1 MSTKTKI
8 LEPPK
13 QKTEVQQPAAT
24 TQVQAPA
31 VEIEK
36 KETEAVAPTNVVSD
50 ATEAMK
56 TVSPMENTTSFMPK
70 EIAQR
75 SNTPTDEEV
84 AKRNME
90 VFREWYE
97 KQDGLT
103 DEERAKRDKA
113 RAAKSIFATIG
124 DGLASIANL
133 HSTINYAPNMDL
145 TSGMERLRARWDKE
159 DAEGRAKAREA
170 LSLYQQMKAAQRAED
185 EIKHRNQREE
195 KADKIAEEERKY
207 RREQAAK
214 AEAARAAAALQA
226 QTNADRDFEY
236 KKEYNAAKLAQEAA
250 QFNTREARL
259 ANQNGGAG
267 GDKNAVKWIL
277 GDDETVYIPKASL
290 DSEENLSAIFHSLP
304 AEIQEQ
310 AKAEFGFED
319 GMDYVTGKKKY
330 KPLTNAQ
337 MSNAVGKYISHPD
350 SEKARNHARKL
361 ANKATKQTR
370 DWSKYEQNS
379 ANDSDDL
386 DSFFID

>member
-1 MSTKTKI
+1 MSTKKKI

-13 QKTEVQQPAAT
+13 PKTEVRQPAAT
-24 TQVQAPA
+24 TQIQAPA

-36 KETEAVAPTNVVSD
+36 KETEAVAPTNVVNN

-56 TVSPMENTTSFMPK
+56 TVTPMENTTSFLPK
-70 EIAQR
+70 EVAQR
-75 SNTPTDEEV
+75 SKPPTDEDV

-90 VFREWYE
+90 EFRKWYE

-145 TSGMERLRARWDKE
+145 TSGMEKLRTRWDKE

-185 EIKHRNQREE
+185 EIKHRNKREE
-195 KADKIAEEERKY
+195 IADKRAEEEVKW

-214 AEAARAAAALQA
+214 TEAARAAAALQA
-226 QTNADRDFEY
+226 QANIDREFEY
-236 KKEYNAAKLAQEAA
+236 KKENDKANRAQQAA
-250 QFNTREARL
+250 QFKEREARL
-259 ANQNGGAG
+259 ANHNGGAG
-267 GDKNAVKWIL
+267 GNKGAVELIL
-277 GDDETVYIPKASL
+277 GDEETVYVPKTSW
-290 DSEENLSAIFHSLP
+290 ENKENLSAIFHSLP

-310 AKAEFGFED
+310 AKAEFGFDD
-319 GMDYVTGKKKY
+319 GIDHVTGKKKY

-337 MSNAVGKYISHPD
+337 MRNAVGKYLSHPD
-350 SEKARNHARKL
+350 SEKARDYVRKL
-361 ANKATKQTR
+361 ANKASKQTR